1 VSGIYIHIPFCHQ
14 ACHYCDFHFSTSFKQ
29 KAKMVDSIC
38 RELFL
43 QKDFFYPNSTI
54 ETIYLG
60 GGTPSTLSEVELEL
74 ITNHMSKNFNINK
87 VQEYTIEINPEDVND
102 GNINIWKR
110 SGINR
115 FSLGL
120 QSFDDNVL
128 GYLNRKHT
136 GKDGLA
142 AINKIYDAGFDNISV
157 DLIYGIP
164 GLSLETWQT
173 QLELLVALKIP
184 HVSAYC
190 LTIEPKTVFG
200 NLLKKGKIKPID
212 EELAQ
217 EQYYLMH
224 EFFETNKLEHYEI
237 SNFGK
242 HEYYSRHNTSYWK
255 GKQYLGIGPSAHSFD
270 GERRLWNVSN
280 NSNYIRSIENGSVPF
295 EFEELNETQKI
306 NEYILTGL
314 RTKWGIDLK
323 KIKSEISNINYK
335 KLEKKIEKFLA
346 ADLLKIENNI
356 VALTLDGFWKAD
368 GIAGEFFIDEN

>member
-1 VSGIYIHIPFCHQ
+1 
-14 ACHYCDFHFSTSFKQ
+14 
-29 KAKMVDSIC
+29 MVDSIC

-43 QKDFFYPNSTI
+43 QKDFFYPNSNI

-60 GGTPSTLSEVELEL
+60 GGTPSALSEVELEL
-74 ITNHMSKNFNINK
+74 ITNHLSKNFNLNK
-87 VQEYTIEINPEDVND
+87 VHEYTIEINPEDVND
-102 GNINIWKR
+102 NNINTWK
-110 SGINR
+110 SCGINR

-128 GYLNRKHT
+128 GYLNRKHK

-142 AINKIYDAGFDNISV
+142 AIDKIYDAGFDNISV

-164 GLSLETWQT
+164 GLSLQTWKA
-173 QLELLVALKIP
+173 QLETLVALKIP

-190 LTIEPKTVFG
+190 LTIESKTVFG

-224 EFFETNKLEHYEI
+224 EFFENSKLEHYEI

-242 HEYYSRHNTSYWK
+242 HEYYSQHNTSYWK
-255 GKQYLGIGPSAHSFD
+255 GKHYLGIGPSAHSFD
-270 GERRLWNVSN
+270 GEKRMWNVSN
-280 NSNYIRSIENGSVPF
+280 NSNYIKSIENYSVPF
-295 EFEELNETQKI
+295 EFEELNENQKI

-323 KIKSEISNINYK
+323 KIKSEISNGNYEK
-335 KLEKKIEKFLA
+335 FEKKIEKFLA
-346 ADLLKIENNI
+346 ADLLKIENNT

-368 GIAGEFFIDEN
+368 GIAGEFFIDAN